1 MITALWRKNLIHLIW
16 WSETPFDF
24 TSPDCYGA
32 FHAFW
37 LPWNA
42 PCIWVGPK
50 TFFGDWC
57 ASISPVTN
65 DRETFYVRRPTCH
78 ILDVIT
84 YPFCFPIHFICDV
97 LLAELVRTY
106 FTSVSSL
113 AFSLI
118 ARSTVVEVLSS
129 KRLRASLL
137 VTYRRTCVCIM
148 FTVFLQHI
156 TVYNFYCVGHTHVYC
171 MYGGVN

>member
-1 MITALWRKNLIHLIW
+1 MAKESDPFNLVVWDTIWFYITWLLRSLSRILVALKRSMHLSRPKNILWGLMCAYQSCHQ
-16 WSETPFDF
+16 WSWNLSCQETNVP
-24 TSPDCYGA
+24 Y
-32 FHAFW
+32 
-37 LPWNA
+37 
-42 PCIWVGPK
+42 I
-50 TFFGDWC
+50 
-57 ASISPVTN
+57 
-65 DRETFYVRRPTCH
+65 RRH
-78 ILDVIT
+78 NWSV
-84 YPFCFPIHFICDV
+84 FPIHFICDV
-97 LLAELVRTY
+97 LLAELVQTY

-118 ARSTVVEVLSS
+118 VRSTVVEVLSS